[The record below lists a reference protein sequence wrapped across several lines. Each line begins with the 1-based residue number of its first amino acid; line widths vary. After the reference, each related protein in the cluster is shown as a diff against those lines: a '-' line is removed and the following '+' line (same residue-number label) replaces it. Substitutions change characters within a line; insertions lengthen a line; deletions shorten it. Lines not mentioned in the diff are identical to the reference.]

1 MVKKLSL
8 FATAEAAEEAL
19 YEALEAGDL
28 EALMSLWGE
37 DDEPICIHPNGLK
50 LVGIGP
56 IRASMEEILANGGID
71 IRVSDCVIHQTAT
84 MSIHHLTERL
94 TMDSD
99 QGKQVVQLAATN
111 VYLKS
116 AHGWQL
122 YLHQVTPIAAE
133 QVSSGGSAQILH

>member
-19 YEALEAGDL
+19 YEALETGDL
-28 EALMSLWGE
+28 EGLMSLWGE
-37 DDEPICIHPNGLK
+37 EDEPICIHPNGLK
-50 LVGIGP
+50 LVGLGP
-56 IRASMEEILANGGID
+56 IRASMEEIMANGGID

-84 MSIHHLTERL
+84 MSVHHLTERL
-94 TMDSD
+94 TMDTE

-116 AHGWQL
+116 AQGWQL

-133 QVSSGGSAQILH
+133 QVGTTTPAQVLH

>member
-1 MVKKLSL
+1 MVKKINL
-8 FATAEAAEEAL
+8 FTTAEAAEEAL
-19 YEALEAGDL
+19 YEALEAGDI
-28 EALMSLWGE
+28 EALMGLWCE

-50 LVGIGP
+50 LVGLGP
-56 IRASMEEILANGGID
+56 IRSSMEEIMANGGVD
-71 IRVSDCVIHQTAT
+71 IRVSDCVIHQSAT

-94 TMDSD
+94 TMDTE

-116 AHGWQL
+116 SQGWQL

-133 QVSSGGSAQILH
+133 QIGATTAAQVLH